1 MGVFGSSRVME
12 AVMDLA
18 KVAAGTRSSVLISG
32 ERGTGR
38 EMVARTIHALAGR
51 PAAPFIKIDCAR
63 ANGDLEAELFGL
75 RAPARQSGATD
86 RLPFERISR
95 SSLLYHGRAGTIFFE
110 RLEDMPMRVQARL
123 ARILRDGEV
132 AVSDSSHTIEVDARA
147 IASVPPAFEQ
157 CVQEGT
163 IRADLFQRLSP
174 IRIELPPL
182 RNRREDIPYLATH
195 FLHTICAERGIPMK
209 TISAPAAALLSALP
223 WPGNA
228 QELAKLLERVV
239 LLVSRPTVELQDVL
253 ANVNLEGSA
262 STMAYGGTLREAR
275 EKFEREYVSAVLNQC
290 KGRMGEAARAL
301 GIQRT
306 HLYRKVRQL
315 QLLRPPRREAA
326 NRWTPRFMES

>member
-18 KVAAGTRSSVLISG
+18 KVAAGTRSSVLIIG

-63 ANGDLEAELFGL
+63 ANGDLEVELFGL
-75 RAPARQSGATD
+75 RAPARQGGATD

-95 SSLLYHGRAGTIFFE
+95 SSLLSHGRAGTIFFE

-123 ARILRDGEV
+123 ARILRDGEAV
-132 AVSDSSHTIEVDARA
+132 VSDSIHTIEVDARG
-147 IASVPPAFEQ
+147 IASVPPTFEEW
-157 CVQEGT
+157 VQEG
-163 IRADLFQRLSP
+163 IVRADLFQRLSL

-195 FLHTICAERGIPMK
+195 FLHTICAERGLPMK
-209 TISAPAAALLSALP
+209 TISAPATALLAALP

-228 QELAKLLERVV
+228 QELARLLERVV
-239 LLVSRPTVELQDVL
+239 LLVSGPTVELQDVL
-253 ANVNLEGSA
+253 ANVNLEGHA

-275 EKFEREYVSAVLNQC
+275 ERFERDYIAAILGQC
-290 KGRMGEAARAL
+290 HGRMSETAKLL

-306 HLYRKVRQL
+306 HLYRKVRHL
-315 QLLRPPRREAA
+315 QVSRPARRNGNGARHETSAMA
-326 NRWTPRFMES
+326 